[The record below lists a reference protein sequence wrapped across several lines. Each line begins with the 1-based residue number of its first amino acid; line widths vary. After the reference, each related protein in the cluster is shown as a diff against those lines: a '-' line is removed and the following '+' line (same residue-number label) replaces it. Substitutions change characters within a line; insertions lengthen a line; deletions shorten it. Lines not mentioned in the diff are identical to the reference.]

1 MWKLSPYMWCFG
13 CVVLFTVSCAG
24 PGPDGLRTTPSG
36 EGPQVVWDLEA
47 LPLPTIPFPNDFATR
62 VDAMSPTG
70 RRLNV
75 SMVAPTDVE
84 TTLRERAV
92 QLDGFG
98 TFAPIFVTF
107 DAPLDLADLVS
118 RQLDNDTAKDD
129 AVLVINITTDSPDY
143 GQMVTLDFGRGW
155 LPRTVPKPNLYFAHD
170 PRAGQSNLVFETMDE
185 DLDGDG
191 VLDPG
196 EDTDGDGVLDR
207 ANLFPV
213 DGNMWDDLLTFYER
227 ETDTLILRPVVPL
240 RGGEEY
246 AVVLTDR
253 LRGEDGHAVRSP
265 FPGVTLATQTND
277 LRVLIDLLPAFDLSA
292 DDIAFAWK
300 FTTQTVTRDLEVV
313 RKGLYGHGPLKR
325 LADEFPIDMT
335 LYPLRTEGTEG
346 DPYVV
351 LGSEIAPLTSF
362 LALAFEAEGGMVDG
376 IVDSFE
382 YVSHLVFGTY
392 ASPNFMV
399 NKEGLGTA
407 AHPVD
412 DDESWSLNSMTGEA
426 VYNQGEVPFVC
437 AIPKPINGQSQP
449 FPVILHTTG
458 TGIPKFGG
466 LGYSGYFARH
476 GLATCAIDV
485 YAHGFDIPDTG
496 AFNKTLIQGV
506 MEGLGLGQGVPALAS
521 NRARDL
527 DNDGLVDS
535 GGDYWSD
542 DPFHSRDCIRQ
553 TVVDWLQFTR
563 ILRGFDGTRLGN
575 EDHDGD
581 GTPEPM
587 GDFDGDGIPDI
598 GTEDG
603 HYSAWGISLGG
614 IVTGVLAGIEPK
626 LEAAVPQSGGGGL
639 TDIATR
645 STQSG
650 VPEMVIAGSWGPLIV
665 GKLLEN
671 GQTELAALA
680 PHFDKMDRL
689 PFAMIDGLQPGDR
702 VVLTNEKTGESNHG
716 LVQFNGGFRV
726 GVPADALIPSRIRT
740 HLGLKPEDP
749 DYEPPRVSKTTQL
762 GDALTVTAYRADG
775 THVATVSAFENDVQ
789 WAGVVYAKDAPL
801 VSLVNGMG
809 RKRQTPDFRQLLT
822 VAQTVLEPADPVN
835 WARHYFNEPLDF
847 SYDPGVEPGCNV
859 LNLVT
864 VGDTNVP
871 VAAGITLAR
880 AAGVLTSEQMDWLV
894 ATHVVE
900 GNWRLGR
907 YRTDGTGPHL
917 MDTGF
922 NAKTLG
928 DLSILYD
935 IDNLDEGLDGM
946 DAPSPDEPLRATVDT
961 KLGGKAGLRILYMEP
976 HGSHGVTPPD
986 INLPYSGHMYGINL
1000 MSRYL
1005 LTRGTELPDDVCLA
1019 DGSCDFIPASPP
1031 D

>member
-1 MWKLSPYMWCFG
+1 
-13 CVVLFTVSCAG
+13 
-24 PGPDGLRTTPSG
+24 
-36 EGPQVVWDLEA
+36 
-47 LPLPTIPFPNDFATR
+47 
-62 VDAMSPTG
+62 
-70 RRLNV
+70 
-75 SMVAPTDVE
+75 
-84 TTLRERAV
+84 
-92 QLDGFG
+92 
-98 TFAPIFVTF
+98 
-107 DAPLDLADLVS
+107 
-118 RQLDNDTAKDD
+118 
-129 AVLVINITTDSPDY
+129 
-143 GQMVTLDFGRGW
+143 
-155 LPRTVPKPNLYFAHD
+155 
-170 PRAGQSNLVFETMDE
+170 
-185 DLDGDG
+185 
-191 VLDPG
+191 
-196 EDTDGDGVLDR
+196 
-207 ANLFPV
+207 
-213 DGNMWDDLLTFYER
+213 
-227 ETDTLILRPVVPL
+227 
-240 RGGEEY
+240 
-246 AVVLTDR
+246 
-253 LRGEDGHAVRSP
+253 
-265 FPGVTLATQTND
+265 
-277 LRVLIDLLPAFDLSA
+277 
-292 DDIAFAWK
+292 
-300 FTTQTVTRDLEVV
+300 
-313 RKGLYGHGPLKR
+313 
-325 LADEFPIDMT
+325 
-335 LYPLRTEGTEG
+335 
-346 DPYVV
+346 
-351 LGSEIAPLTSF
+351 
-362 LALAFEAEGGMVDG
+362 
-376 IVDSFE
+376 
-382 YVSHLVFGTY
+382 
-392 ASPNFMV
+392 
-399 NKEGLGTA
+399 
-407 AHPVD
+407 
-412 DDESWSLNSMTGEA
+412 
-426 VYNQGEVPFVC
+426 
-437 AIPKPINGQSQP
+437 
-449 FPVILHTTG
+449 
-458 TGIPKFGG
+458 
-466 LGYSGYFARH
+466 
-476 GLATCAIDV
+476 
-485 YAHGFDIPDTG
+485 
-496 AFNKTLIQGV
+496 
-506 MEGLGLGQGVPALAS
+506 
-521 NRARDL
+521 
-527 DNDGLVDS
+527 
-535 GGDYWSD
+535 
-542 DPFHSRDCIRQ
+542 
-553 TVVDWLQFTR
+553 
-563 ILRGFDGTRLGN
+563 
-575 EDHDGD
+575 
-581 GTPEPM
+581 M